1 MRFVLIPGA
10 ASSSWHWHP
19 VTAELRARG
28 HEVIPVD
35 LPCDDPSAGL
45 AEYVDTVVT
54 VASEADVVVAHSL
67 GGFTGAVVCDRIPVR
82 EFVLVAGM
90 VPLPGERISQ
100 WWGNTGYES
109 TEGEVDTFFH
119 DLPAELAGEAHRQ
132 LRSQS
137 DRPMNDP
144 CPIERWPA
152 VPTRGAIATGDLLF
166 PPDFLRRVTQERLGF
181 LPDEVPG
188 GHFPML
194 GQPVAVVDY
203 LLT

>member
-90 VPLPGERISQ
+90 VPLPGERISE

-109 TEGEVDTFFH
+109 VEGEVDTFFH

-152 VPTRGAIATGDLLF
+152 VPTRAAIATGDLLF
-166 PPDFLRRVTQERLGF
+166 PPGFLRRVTQERLGF